1 MNEREFGANY
11 FSMLSGVKDVISQNM
26 AVTGRELGLND
37 EQLRKLIFSAQA
49 AVDTVGGNAFN
60 ALSKSN
66 L

>member
-1 MNEREFGANY
+1 
-11 FSMLSGVKDVISQNM
+11 MLMGVKDVISQNM

-60 ALSKSN
+60 ALSKSS